1 MLVEQRFAH
10 ARVPPRLHFDAA
22 DRYYQG
28 ERQIFSLCKRSL
40 LSRSPELG
48 KLLSEKEAEINLVGM
63 LPLPLVFLTVALAV
77 RSGNGEQLPLRGSH
91 GIWTV
96 GILFFGIVF
105 VIHLLLRFHQL
116 RKEEFRMCLESFLLV
131 ESGLAGGTGASSRE
145 DDTD

>member
-1 MLVEQRFAH
+1 MRVEQRFAH
-10 ARVPPRLHFDAA
+10 ARVPPRLHFDPA

-63 LPLPLVFLTVALAV
+63 LPLPLVFLTAALV
-77 RSGNGEQLPLRGSH
+77 LRSGDIGQLPLTGSR
-91 GIWTV
+91 GIWTG
-96 GILFFGIVF
+96 GILFFGILL

-131 ESGLAGGTGASSRE
+131 ESGLAGSIGASSGE
-145 DDTD
+145 DKY